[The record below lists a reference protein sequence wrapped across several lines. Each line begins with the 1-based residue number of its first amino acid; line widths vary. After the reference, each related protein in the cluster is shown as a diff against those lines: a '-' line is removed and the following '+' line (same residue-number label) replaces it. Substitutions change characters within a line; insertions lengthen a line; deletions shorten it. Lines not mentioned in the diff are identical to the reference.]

1 MLWCVLVG
9 ETALRIDAAGFSQV
23 SGRLARRE
31 ALLLA
36 LSRPSSPTTPSCRR
50 LTAGC
55 ARTTT
60 SEVISAVRK
69 LGNVSREV
77 GGWMPRSRSRMTP
90 PPMPDL
96 WGHGIGSQLL
106 KQAVDSFRT
115 APTSTTV
122 LAFRAAVSFA
132 AGWACSDLPADRGDR
147 GCGVRWCARAK
158 LRPQTVRFHYSIRR
172 RSLRTGINPGRA
184 VVGSCFTSEHL
195 RGGCLPPAWCQKANQ
210 LIITPDHRSS
220 SNNKV
225 KDTEESHVFK
235 INY

>member
-1 MLWCVLVG
+1 MLQPSKRSISSPGGIAVG
-9 ETALRIDAAGFSQV
+9 VVAAV
-23 SGRLARRE
+23 D
-31 ALLLA
+31 
-36 LSRPSSPTTPSCRR
+36 PTTPSCRR

-69 LGNVSREV
+69 FGNVSREV

-96 WGHGIGSQLL
+96 WGHGIVSQLL

-195 RGGCLPPAWCQKANQ
+195 RGGCLPPMVSESEPTDHHARPSLFEQQQSQRHGGKSCLQNQ
-210 LIITPDHRSS
+210 LLTAFAE
-220 SNNKV
+220 V
-225 KDTEESHVFK
+225 
-235 INY
+235 